1 MVEILKQGQY
11 VPQAVE
17 KQVLIIFAGTNGFLD
32 ELPVGCLKRY
42 EAELFSY
49 VDGQPGDFWA
59 EIREK
64 GTNSKKYKDLA
75 ASMSDLLKDFGKQFS
90 ADA

>member
-17 KQVLIIFAGTNGFLD
+17 KQVLIIFAGTNGFWMS
-32 ELPVGCLKRY
+32 CLSAAWRY
-42 EAELFSY
+42 EAEPFSY

-59 EIREK
+59 EPRE
-64 GTNSKKYKDLA
+64 GHQQQEEDSA